1 MGDGESECRFEAPL
15 WMRGGAGKE
24 FTPPFGIDG
33 RPELPGL
40 VPGGL
45 GVCGAK
51 RAGAVSDLVTRLR
64 LGVELLALAFGE
76 RPRLADCS
84 IHCFQCA
91 SC

>member
-1 MGDGESECRFEAPL
+1 
-15 WMRGGAGKE
+15 MRGGGGKE
-24 FTPPFGIDG
+24 FTPSFGIDG

-51 RAGAVSDLVTRLR
+51 SAGAVSDLVTRLR
-64 LGVELLALAFGE
+64 FGVELLALAFGE

-84 IHCFQCA
+84 NQCFQCA
-91 SC
+91 SCCMKG